1 MPALRPLVVSWTSR
15 EVSGSLSRGE
25 RLFFTLLSEPHLL
38 SGALDFVFLL
48 ARALKR
54 NLVIVCFYK
63 LFLDVRGWLIL
74 VV

>member
-1 MPALRPLVVSWTSR
+1 MPALRPLVVSWTPG

-54 NLVIVCFYK
+54 NLVIV
-63 LFLDVRGWLIL
+63 LQIITLQELQSSQSL
-74 VV
+74 SL